1 MKNAVEIRAQLR
13 SLLEQANIPLVSA
26 GRENNAAIRKA
37 FAAGFFLNAGEMVQI
52 YVQEAILGG

>member
-52 YVQEAILGG
+52 YV